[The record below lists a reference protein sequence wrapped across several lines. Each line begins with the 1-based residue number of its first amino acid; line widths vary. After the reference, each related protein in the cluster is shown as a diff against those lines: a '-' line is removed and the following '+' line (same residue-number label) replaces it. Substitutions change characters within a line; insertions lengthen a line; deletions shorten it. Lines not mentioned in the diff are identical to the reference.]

1 MVIKETRVARA
12 LRRLVLCVVFICRKQ
27 SSVEKLRK
35 EGCRA
40 FVRGVGVG
48 RQQQQKLPVDG
59 GGGELGCAQR
69 GQKSSSSAW
78 LRPLRG

>member
-12 LRRLVLCVVFICRKQ
+12 LRRLVLCAVFICRKQ
-27 SSVEKLRK
+27 SSVDKLRK

-40 FVRGVGVG
+40 FVRGAGG
-48 RQQQQKLPVDG
+48 QQQQKLPVDG

-69 GQKSSSSAW
+69 GQKSSSSAR